1 MIMALY
7 VVCRDNFLC
16 MIEEVGAF
24 YANHWLLIDIIPGW
38 YYDSNRCSSLFV
50 YIYIILL
57 CVLWTCTD
65 INASKMA
72 SIPAEKLPSY
82 VIDLHRDNCFNAEE
96 EYEVCISLSLS
107 LSFTTDIILCTLIH
121 INKHLLTCYTECQGD
136 GSWVF
141 KARRLSGLQRSQK
154 QIYQHLTS

>member
-1 MIMALY
+1 M
-7 VVCRDNFLC
+7 CRDNFLC
-16 MIEEVGAF
+16 TTEEVGAF
-24 YANHWLLIDIIPGW
+24 YANHWLLVDIIPGW
-38 YYDSNRCSSLFV
+38 YYDSNRCSPL
-50 YIYIILL
+50 ICIILL

-96 EYEVCISLSLS
+96 EYEVSLSLS
-107 LSFTTDIILCTLIH
+107 LSLSHHRHNFIH
-121 INKHLLTCYTECQGD
+121 INKRLLTCYTECQGD